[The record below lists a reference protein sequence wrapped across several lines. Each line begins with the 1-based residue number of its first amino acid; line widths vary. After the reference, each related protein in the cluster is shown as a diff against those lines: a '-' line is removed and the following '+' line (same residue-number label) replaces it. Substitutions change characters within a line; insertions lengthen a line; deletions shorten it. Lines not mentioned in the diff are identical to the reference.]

1 MCLSTV
7 WTAERQPV
15 CKNVAS
21 VTQKDG
27 QLVFTDIMG
36 IPTVVDGETLA
47 FDLLYRPEGTSEES
61 MEQLRQMFQPQGRSM
76 MVTPR
81 EVDQMVERGAKLISM
96 AINLALQPDLSAEE
110 ITYLLA

>member
-15 CKNVAS
+15 CNNVAS

-36 IPTVVDGETLA
+36 IPTVVNGQIEKI
-47 FDLLYRPEGTSEES
+47 DL
-61 MEQLRQMFQPQGRSM
+61 MENLIFVRQ
-76 MVTPR
+76 
-81 EVDQMVERGAKLISM
+81 
-96 AINLALQPDLSAEE
+96 N
-110 ITYLLA
+110 

>member
-36 IPTVVDGETLA
+36 IPTVVNGQMEKNHLRDN
-47 FDLLYRPEGTSEES
+47 ES
-61 MEQLRQMFQPQGRSM
+61 
-76 MVTPR
+76 
-81 EVDQMVERGAKLISM
+81 
-96 AINLALQPDLSAEE
+96 
-110 ITYLLA
+110 ITRNATA

>member
-36 IPTVVDGETLA
+36 IPTVVNGQIEKIDLMENEIIIKKATA
-47 FDLLYRPEGTSEES
+47 F
-61 MEQLRQMFQPQGRSM
+61 
-76 MVTPR
+76 
-81 EVDQMVERGAKLISM
+81 
-96 AINLALQPDLSAEE
+96 LSAGEAKKKAR
-110 ITYLLA
+110 TGFLFC

>member
-36 IPTVVDGETLA
+36 IPTVVNGQIEKI
-47 FDLLYRPEGTSEES
+47 DLIDRKS
-61 MEQLRQMFQPQGRSM
+61 
-76 MVTPR
+76 V
-81 EVDQMVERGAKLISM
+81 V
-96 AINLALQPDLSAEE
+96 
-110 ITYLLA
+110 